1 MAQQEGNAIYI
12 MIFVVAF
19 FCVAAP
25 VFRSTMLDLMWILP
39 LSMSADSNNGG
50 ADNSI
55 ATTAQYQRKAEVN
68 LSASIISKIGAISA
82 QIDMPFCNE
91 V

>member
-1 MAQQEGNAIYI
+1 

-25 VFRSTMLDLMWILP
+25 VFRSIMLDLMWILP
-39 LSMSADSNNGG
+39 LSMSEDSNNGG

-68 LSASIISKIGAISA
+68 LSASSISKTFDALGFISRLVLSRHKL
-82 QIDMPFCNE
+82 ICPSVMK
-91 V
+91 